1 MVYLK
6 LLQQKI
12 NILCWIEKELS
23 CLLNPGFYNTEF
35 LLHLLSVSQLLNSMG
50 PLGPGLCEEAE
61 GKDNTCPKKRLKK
74 DSFFLKGGGVTK
86 NDQIGIV
93 PFYLPS
99 TFPFYLAHI

>member
-12 NILCWIEKELS
+12 NILCWIEKKLS

-35 LLHLLSVSQLLNSMG
+35 LLHLISVSQLLNSMG

-61 GKDNTCPKKRLKK
+61 GKDNTFQEAPEKG
-74 DSFFLKGGGVTK
+74 FFFWGAG
-86 NDQIGIV
+86 D
-93 PFYLPS
+93 
-99 TFPFYLAHI
+99 